1 MLFYRRRQIFPLVD
15 SVSWHDALLSDLNLD
30 FLTVND
36 ILKLLKGFNN
46 PVTLAFSY
54 YLNFMQALI
63 IPDFTHVAHTYFSL
77 NSRYKRSQNLSSTES
92 YSVYSLHFSTSVT
105 WLFRSRTNLANKSA
119 LSVWTG
125 KIRLA
130 LISLS
135 AFFSCNGIMCPD
147 TCTWYCGKP

>member
-1 MLFYRRRQIFPLVD
+1 MLFYRRRQVFPLVD
-15 SVSWHDALLSDLNLD
+15 SVRWHNALLSDLNLD
-30 FLTVND
+30 FLAVNV
-36 ILKLLKGFNN
+36 IFKLFKGFNN
-46 PVTLAFSY
+46 PVARAFGY

-63 IPDFTHVAHTYFSL
+63 VLGFTHAAHTYFSL
-77 NSRYKRSQNLSSTES
+77 NSRYKRSQTLSGTES
-92 YSVYSLHFSTSVT
+92 YSVYSLLFSTSVT
-105 WLFRSRTNLANKSA
+105 WLFRSRMNLANKSA